1 VTAGHRTMVI
11 GGNCTLAL
19 GAVAGH
25 QVSQQRIG
33 LLYVD
38 LHTDMNTPS
47 STSDGALDWMGVA
60 HILGLEGSL
69 PSLASCVGKTPLLRP
84 DDLVFLGTDVNS
96 GTDWERDQ
104 LTALQLR
111 HLDWQ
116 TVAADP
122 EAAAR
127 QALAWLNTHDR
138 LLVHLDADVIDF
150 IDLPLSENTSRNLGL
165 TLDQT
170 RRLLTVLCGH
180 PRFAG
185 ITIAEINPLHGAED
199 GSTLRSFIEALA
211 DALAPA
217 ALTPWPAAA
226 SSGPVRA
233 APLRRLPGEP
243 RCGAKRAH

>member
-1 VTAGHRTMVI
+1 MVI
-11 GGNCTLAL
+11 GGNCTLTL

-25 QVSQQRIG
+25 QVSQQRVG
-33 LLYVD
+33 LLCVD
-38 LHTDMNTPS
+38 LHTDLNTPS

-60 HILGLEGSL
+60 HLLGLEGSL
-69 PSLASCVGKTPLLRP
+69 PSLASSVGSTPLLRP

-96 GTDWERDQ
+96 GTEWERDQ
-104 LTALQLR
+104 LEALQLR

-122 EAAAR
+122 EASAR

-138 LLVHLDADVIDF
+138 LLIHLDADVIDF

-170 RRLLTVLCGH
+170 SRLLTVLCGD

-185 ITIAEINPLHGAED
+185 ITLAEINPLHGAED
-199 GSTLRSFIEALA
+199 GSTLRSFVEALA
-211 DALAPA
+211 DALAAA
-217 ALTPWPAAA
+217 ALTPGPTAV
-226 SSGPVRA
+226 SGGPVR
-233 APLRRLPGEP
+233 
-243 RCGAKRAH
+243 